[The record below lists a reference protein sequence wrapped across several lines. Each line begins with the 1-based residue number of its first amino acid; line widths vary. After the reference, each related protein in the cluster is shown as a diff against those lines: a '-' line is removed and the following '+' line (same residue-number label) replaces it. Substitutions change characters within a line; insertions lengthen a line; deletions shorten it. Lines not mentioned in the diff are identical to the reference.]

1 MKNYMLK
8 TVLVSFLMVPLLLSA
23 QNFTGKATYKTH
35 RKMDLKQ
42 FGGGDSKISETQH
55 KQMEEQMKKM
65 FQKTFILSFSKSKSI
80 YKEDV
85 KLNSPKPKLGGMS
98 AMIIGSG
105 GGSDI
110 LFKDVNKKRYVNKTE
125 IMGKR
130 FLIKDS
136 IPNFKWDLSSETK
149 NIGNYTCYKASFSRE
164 EEQTQLSMD
173 DGEAKET
180 TKKVKIVTIA
190 WYTPEIPVSNGPREF
205 GGLPGLILELN
216 EGKLTI
222 VCTEI
227 VMNPSDKIKIEEP
240 SKGKVISQEKYDNI
254 MDEKSKEMLERFK
267 VRKGSGKGHGE
278 SIEIR
283 IGG

>member
-1 MKNYMLK
+1 MKNYKLK
-8 TVLVSFLMVPLLLSA
+8 IVLISFLMMPLLLSA
-23 QNFTGKATYKTH
+23 QDFTGKATYKTH
-35 RKMDLKQ
+35 RKMDLKM
-42 FGGGDSKISETQH
+42 GGENSTMSEVQQ
-55 KQMEEQMKKM
+55 KKMEAQMKKM
-65 FQKTFILSFSKSKSI
+65 FQKTFILNFSKSNSI

-85 KLNSPKPKLGGMS
+85 KLNSPKPKLGGMDF
-98 AMIIGSG
+98 MVFGDG
-105 GGSDI
+105 GGSDVF
-110 LFKDVNKKRYVNKTE
+110 FKDVKGKRYVNKTE
-125 IMGKR
+125 VMGKR

-136 IPNFKWDLSSETK
+136 IPNFKWELSSETK
-149 NIGNYTCYKASFSRE
+149 NIGNYTCYKATFSRE

-180 TKKVKIVTIA
+180 TKKVKIVTTA
-190 WYTPEIPVSNGPREF
+190 WYTTEIPVSNGPREF

-240 SKGKVISQEKYDNI
+240 SKGKVISQVKYEKI
-254 MDEKSKEMLERFK
+254 MAEKSKEMLERFK
-267 VRKGSGKGHGE
+267 ARKGSGNGHGE